1 VPPHQNM
8 GAPAFKKDADGKNF
22 KSQGDQI
29 EN

>member
-1 VPPHQNM
+1 M